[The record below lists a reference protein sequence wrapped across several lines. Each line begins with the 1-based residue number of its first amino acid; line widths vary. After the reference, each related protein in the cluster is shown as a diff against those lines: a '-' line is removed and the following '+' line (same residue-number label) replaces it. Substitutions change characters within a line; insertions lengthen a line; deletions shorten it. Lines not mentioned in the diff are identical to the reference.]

1 MNKIFASFIGMFCV
15 LPAMAAQ
22 DSIPFAPTIKI
33 NPGDSPEVII
43 AKAAHVVPTKQQAE
57 GLDREFIAFVH
68 FGPNTFS
75 RREWGTGKES
85 PELFNPTGLDTDQWV
100 KAMKDAGMKM
110 VILTVKHHDGY
121 VLWQSRYTKHGI
133 MSSPFMDGKGDIL
146 KSLSES
152 AHKYGLK
159 LGVYLSPA
167 DLYQI
172 ENEEG
177 LYGNLS
183 PKTKRVIPREVE
195 GRHFENQTKF
205 EFVVDDYNEYFL
217 NQLFEIL
224 TEYGPI
230 DEVWFDGAHPKRKG
244 GQTYNYPAWKE
255 LIHTVAPNAVVFGRE
270 DVRWCGNEAG
280 DTRDTEWNVIPFA
293 ANPDTMTSFGDLR
306 AQDLGSRAKLMDG
319 KYLHYQYPETDTS
332 IREGWFFRDDNT
344 QKVRNADEVFDI
356 YERSVGGNSVLLLNI
371 PPAPDGRFDAEDVGV
386 LEEVGRRIKVTYGT
400 DLFADAKVS
409 YEILPG
415 ETYPTYTV
423 TLPEAVTINRITL
436 KEPIEKSGERVEEH
450 QLEAK
455 VDGKWQVVATATN
468 IGHKRI
474 LRFPDIK
481 SDAFRVKV
489 LSSRLQPEL
498 SVISGHYYKAGAPQL
513 ESGRNTEGVVKV
525 FPKRSEFDWHNAPKD
540 ASAAMFNP
548 FDVHYTLDGTMPDA
562 SSPVFP
568 DSLIVEGKILK
579 AKAFLADGTS
589 GALLEQRIGYA
600 KKRMKTSE
608 KGTAAIDEKISTG
621 WIATDEEPAIVIDL
635 GSKLPVG
642 AIQYTPAKSAKG
654 AIAKAKVEIS
664 DNGKKFKEVGMWE
677 LGNLT
682 NDPTPRLY
690 VLPKEVKA
698 SIIRI
703 TPIETADSNPGII
716 SEIDIMPAL

>member
-1 MNKIFASFIGMFCV
+1 MNKIFASVIGMVCA
-15 LPAMAAQ
+15 LPVMAAQ
-22 DSIPFAPTIKI
+22 DSIPFSPTIKI
-33 NPGDSPEVII
+33 NAGDSPEVII

-85 PELFNPTGLDTDQWV
+85 PDLFNPTGLDTDQWV

-195 GRHFENQTKF
+195 GRPFENQTKF

-224 TEYGPI
+224 TEYGPV

-306 AQDLGSRAKLMDG
+306 AQDLGSRAKLMEG

-344 QKVRNADEVFDI
+344 QK
-356 YERSVGGNSVLLLNI
+356 
-371 PPAPDGRFDAEDVGV
+371 
-386 LEEVGRRIKVTYGT
+386 
-400 DLFADAKVS
+400 
-409 YEILPG
+409 
-415 ETYPTYTV
+415 
-423 TLPEAVTINRITL
+423 
-436 KEPIEKSGERVEEH
+436 
-450 QLEAK
+450 
-455 VDGKWQVVATATN
+455 
-468 IGHKRI
+468 
-474 LRFPDIK
+474 
-481 SDAFRVKV
+481 
-489 LSSRLQPEL
+489 
-498 SVISGHYYKAGAPQL
+498 
-513 ESGRNTEGVVKV
+513 
-525 FPKRSEFDWHNAPKD
+525 
-540 ASAAMFNP
+540 
-548 FDVHYTLDGTMPDA
+548 
-562 SSPVFP
+562 
-568 DSLIVEGKILK
+568 
-579 AKAFLADGTS
+579 
-589 GALLEQRIGYA
+589 
-600 KKRMKTSE
+600 
-608 KGTAAIDEKISTG
+608 
-621 WIATDEEPAIVIDL
+621 
-635 GSKLPVG
+635 
-642 AIQYTPAKSAKG
+642 
-654 AIAKAKVEIS
+654 
-664 DNGKKFKEVGMWE
+664 
-677 LGNLT
+677 
-682 NDPTPRLY
+682 
-690 VLPKEVKA
+690 
-698 SIIRI
+698 
-703 TPIETADSNPGII
+703 
-716 SEIDIMPAL
+716 